1 LEGLVGEAEGL
12 RGATEGLVGVAP
24 GRWVAQPKFW
34 RVAPRRGDLAEA
46 EPDDTFVNGHGILEP
61 HAAGQH
67 RYVRDRAGGPARA
80 LAAHAPLTGP

>member
-1 LEGLVGEAEGL
+1 
-12 RGATEGLVGVAP
+12 VAQLKTW
-24 GRWVAQPKFW
+24 WVAT
-34 RVAPRRGDLAEA
+34 LAEV

-61 HAAGQH
+61 HAAGLH